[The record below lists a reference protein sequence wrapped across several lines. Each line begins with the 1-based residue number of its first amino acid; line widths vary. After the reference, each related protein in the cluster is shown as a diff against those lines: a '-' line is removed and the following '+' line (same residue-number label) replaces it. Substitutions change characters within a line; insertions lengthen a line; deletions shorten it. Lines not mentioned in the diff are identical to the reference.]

1 MLQACG
7 WDLVQIKR
15 IRNPNKGSFGAYNQD
30 NYSKLRA
37 WLLPFRRV
45 IFLDA
50 DMIVARSLDHL
61 FEEDVSAAA
70 ASAPTEL
77 TAANDCLY
85 SSTYPDIEFF
95 NSGMML
101 LTPSAREFANMTRLM
116 HVLPSYTGGDQ
127 GFLNSYFRGRRVRR
141 LPIAYNFMR
150 MHEGDKTA
158 FERYAAA
165 NANVI
170 KVYHFTGT
178 KPWEC
183 GPREE
188 CCLNR
193 SPEECADSRFES
205 PTFHSLWWKTY
216 AQMAQDDES
225 GGAVAARRLVV
236 RRWQQV
242 DL

>member
-30 NYSKLRA
+30 NYSKLRV

-50 DMIVARSLDHL
+50 DTIVARSLDHL
-61 FEEDVSAAA
+61 FEEDVST
-70 ASAPTEL
+70 ASVPPEL
-77 TAANDCLY
+77 TAANDCLL
-85 SSTYPDIEFF
+85 PCDWPKIEFF

-101 LTPSAREFANMTRLM
+101 LTPSASEFANMTRLM
-116 HVLPSYTGGDQ
+116 HVMPSYTGGDQ
-127 GFLNSYFRGRRVRR
+127 GFLNSYWKFRRVRR

-150 MHEGDKTA
+150 MHVDKLA
-158 FERYAAA
+158 FERYADQ
-165 NANVI
+165 NAKAI
-170 KVYHFTGT
+170 FVYHFTGT

-193 SPEECADSRFES
+193 SPAECADSRFAS
-205 PTFHSLWWKTY
+205 PTFHSLWWRTY
-216 AQMAQDDES
+216 AQMAQDKKYKE
-225 GGAVAARRLVV
+225 AALRLVV